1 VNDEKA
7 IRAEMRLWAL
17 ELLVSNLFAIICASD
32 PEWVELFERTRRQ
45 MIEGAGQRIF
55 PEVTDP
61 PLFHLYA
68 DELEDAVTRL
78 MDMVGEQ
85 MRHGRASGATL

>member
-1 VNDEKA
+1 MNDEKA

-32 PEWVELFERTRRQ
+32 PEWVELFESRRQ

-55 PEVTDP
+55 PEVNRSP
-61 PLFHLYA
+61 AFSSL
-68 DELEDAVTRL
+68 R
-78 MDMVGEQ
+78 
-85 MRHGRASGATL
+85 R

>member
-1 VNDEKA
+1 MRG
-7 IRAEMRLWAL
+7 RADFHQRFFGETEWCIQTA
-17 ELLVSNLFAIICASD
+17 ICASN

-85 MRHGRASGATL
+85 MRHSRSRGV

>member
-1 VNDEKA
+1 MNDEKV

-17 ELLVSNLFAIICASD
+17 ELLVSNLFAIICASN

-61 PLFHLYA
+61 ALFHLYA

-85 MRHGRASGATL
+85 MRHSRSRGV

>member
-68 DELEDAVTRL
+68 DELEA
-78 MDMVGEQ
+78 
-85 MRHGRASGATL
+85 RACPPLGSEGM